1 MKPKNKQPLASR
13 EEIERMK
20 KLHACGWSVRMLA
33 DKFGIAKSSIHRY
46 VTGKVG
52 CNETVDPVDQ

>member
-1 MKPKNKQPLASR
+1 MKQRSRNPIASR

-20 KLHACGWSVRMLA
+20 ELHKCGWSVRQLA

-46 VTGKVG
+46 LTGEVG
-52 CNETVDPVDQ
+52 YDETVDPIDE